1 MFTVP
6 NGVRRCL
13 ARTSSSRTFPRFP
26 PENEVRSGLS
36 AGGESQERTR
46 LRNRSFRAILD
57 GNKLV
62 FGAENREES
71 QTWLA
76 IVWRVPLLSLCEN
89 EHFSNVAGGQPMN
102 LPSIKRAGDSGHV
115 LFQTENAISFSYL
128 PILTELGN
136 LP

>member
-1 MFTVP
+1 MDPRDRERIKDARPRWAETRCFVLIKAYLC
-6 NGVRRCL
+6 RRRL
-13 ARTSSSRTFPRFP
+13 SHLTSSPGQAGLGGARSISAIQPAGCGRVDRPAEFLCL
-26 PENEVRSGLS
+26 EQVRDRLP

-76 IVWRVPLLSLCEN
+76 IDWRVIASKPL
-89 EHFSNVAGGQPMN
+89 
-102 LPSIKRAGDSGHV
+102 
-115 LFQTENAISFSYL
+115 
-128 PILTELGN
+128 
-136 LP
+136 